1 MAYEFQKLSEVEAL
15 AEVPEGA
22 NALIEVNGDIKRVPG
37 SGLGGATG
45 IKTAIIKDSEY
56 DNVVAGMLNP
66 ATPRGAAGAA
76 LAYECLN
83 MTFEEAY
90 ETIAN
95 GEPLSVFG
103 MLTVNNSPVN
113 SYGMAM
119 FAGIATTGSPLIVL
133 AFALGTVDIS
143 LFWTA
148 DSISTEFPSIGGDK

>member
-45 IKTAIIKDSEY
+45 IKTAIIKESEY

-66 ATPRGAAGAA
+66 ATPSEAGAVGP
-76 LAYECLN
+76 AYECLN

-90 ETIAN
+90 EIMAN

-103 MLTVNNSPVN
+103 MLTVYNSPVN
-113 SYGMAM
+113 SYGMPM
-119 FAGIATTGSPLIVL
+119 FNGIAMTGSPLII
-133 AFALGTVDIS
+133 LGFTLGDVVIS

-148 DSISTEFPSIGGDK
+148 DGISTEQPEQPR

>member
-56 DNVVAGMLNP
+56 DNMIAGMLNSAP
-66 ATPRGAAGAA
+66 KVASAPSIT
-76 LAYECLN
+76 YECLN

-90 ETIAN
+90 EIMSN
-95 GEPLSVFG
+95 GEPLQAVL
-103 MLTVNNSPVN
+103 MLA
-113 SYGMAM
+113 GDGAM
-119 FAGIATTGSPLIVL
+119 NIPATTIFAGMSFGVPCVAIFSFLTQQ
-133 AFALGTVDIS
+133 S
-143 LFWTA
+143 LYWTA
-148 DSISTEFPSIGGDK
+148 DGISTEQPGGVPQ

>member
-56 DNVVAGMLNP
+56 DNTITGLLNP
-66 ATPRGAAGAA
+66 VAPSEAEA
-76 LAYECLN
+76 LAITYECLN

-90 ETIAN
+90 EIMSN
-95 GEPLSVFG
+95 GEPLQAAL
-103 MLTVNNSPVN
+103 MLT
-113 SYGMAM
+113 GEGAM
-119 FAGIATTGSPLIVL
+119 NINAFVAFLGVAMDNIPCIVIGSNMLDFTL
-133 AFALGTVDIS
+133 Y
-143 LFWTA
+143 WTA
-148 DSISTEFPSIGGDK
+148 EGISTDPPVESK